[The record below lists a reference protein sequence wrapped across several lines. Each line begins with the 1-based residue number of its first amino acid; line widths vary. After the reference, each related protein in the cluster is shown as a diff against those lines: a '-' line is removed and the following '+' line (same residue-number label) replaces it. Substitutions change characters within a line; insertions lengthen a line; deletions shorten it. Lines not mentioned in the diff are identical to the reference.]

1 MMTGRESLNE
11 RSVEASMSY
20 NLPPHHQSHSTGQG
34 PPQVTNA
41 ANAEKVASAKIK
53 VENYIR
59 AQDINLGSVFAILDS
74 DGNKSITVNEFR
86 SKIKALHIPMED
98 DEVYALYAALD
109 ANKDGN
115 IDYGE
120 LVEMFVEVNTSQL
133 IRKIKR
139 TIDGSKIPPEV
150 LFDRYCKSDG

>member
-1 MMTGRESLNE
+1 MTITSESKNFNRADSMMTGRESLNE

-59 AQDINLGSVFAILDS
+59 A
-74 DGNKSITVNEFR
+74 
-86 SKIKALHIPMED
+86 
-98 DEVYALYAALD
+98 
-109 ANKDGN
+109 
-115 IDYGE
+115 
-120 LVEMFVEVNTSQL
+120 
-133 IRKIKR
+133 
-139 TIDGSKIPPEV
+139 
-150 LFDRYCKSDG
+150 